1 MGGGALAT
9 TSVILLSGRTPAP
22 VLRDCEI
29 TVPAAYRAVEVYVIV
44 PLSPRSARVSLA
56 LASFM
61 PTSSGTSTGAVVVDG
76 VDVGRGV
83 RPREPA
89 AGPKLKALAVN
100 PTAAL
105 TIDDNTWPH
114 KVLLV
119 RGSATVELLDDVSPE
134 YAAAAERY
142 FGTDRGQA
150 WVSRLHGRPMARVAL
165 RPRWVGV
172 LDFET
177 RFPSAISL

>member
-1 MGGGALAT
+1 
-9 TSVILLSGRTPAP
+9 
-22 VLRDCEI
+22 
-29 TVPAAYRAVEVYVIV
+29 
-44 PLSPRSARVSLA
+44 
-56 LASFM
+56 
-61 PTSSGTSTGAVVVDG
+61 
-76 VDVGRGV
+76 
-83 RPREPA
+83 
-89 AGPKLKALAVN
+89 
-100 PTAAL
+100 L

-119 RGSATVELLDDVSPE
+119 RGSATVQLLDDVSPE

-142 FGTDRGQA
+142 FGRDQGQA
-150 WVSRLHGRPMARVAL
+150 WVSQLRGQPMARVAL